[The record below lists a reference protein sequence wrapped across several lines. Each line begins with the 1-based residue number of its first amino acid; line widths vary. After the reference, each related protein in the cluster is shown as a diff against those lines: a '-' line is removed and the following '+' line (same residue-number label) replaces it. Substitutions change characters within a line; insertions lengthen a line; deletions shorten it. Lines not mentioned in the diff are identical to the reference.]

1 MCDYPKL
8 RIRLGEPIMNSMKAT
23 ELKNLVEAG
32 DYKPDPSRIATA
44 MLRRR
49 GVRELLTGAYAGAAD
64 RSHGSAQLHHRAA

>member
-1 MCDYPKL
+1 M
-8 RIRLGEPIMNSMKAT
+8 GEPITNPMKAT

-32 DYKPDPSRIATA
+32 SYKPDPSRVANA